1 MAQPASRRSGFRPT
15 DSAPADFSGTGDT
28 APRGPAPESQET
40 TPARV
45 KKLIIQIPCYNE
57 AETLPIT
64 LDELPRSLSN
74 VDVVEWLVI
83 DDGSVDDTAA
93 VARRC
98 GVDHIV
104 RLPRHQGLA
113 RAFVAGLEACVAR
126 GADVIVNTDADNQ
139 YRAADIPRLVDPIL
153 EGRADIVI
161 GARPISSIDE
171 FSRIKKLLQ
180 RIGSGVV
187 RSLSRT
193 DVPDAP
199 SGFRAITR
207 EAAMQLHVFNDYT
220 YTLETV
226 IQAGHKGM
234 AVLSVPIGTN
244 PQLRSSRLI
253 GSLSS
258 YLRRQVLT
266 IVRIFMTY
274 RPFYF
279 FSVPGLVSFLAGFLL
294 SLRFLYFYLAG
305 NGAGHIQSLILSA
318 LLMGMGFSLMIVGL
332 IADLISVNRKL
343 LEDIDWRLK
352 RVEQVEGRARPTA
365 GSVDR

>member
-1 MAQPASRRSGFRPT
+1 
-15 DSAPADFSGTGDT
+15 
-28 APRGPAPESQET
+28 
-40 TPARV
+40 
-45 KKLIIQIPCYNE
+45 
-57 AETLPIT
+57 
-64 LDELPRSLSN
+64 
-74 VDVVEWLVI
+74 
-83 DDGSVDDTAA
+83 
-93 VARRC
+93 
-98 GVDHIV
+98 
-104 RLPRHQGLA
+104 
-113 RAFVAGLEACVAR
+113 
-126 GADVIVNTDADNQ
+126 
-139 YRAADIPRLVDPIL
+139 
-153 EGRADIVI
+153 
-161 GARPISSIDE
+161 
-171 FSRIKKLLQ
+171 
-180 RIGSGVV
+180 
-187 RSLSRT
+187 
-193 DVPDAP
+193 
-199 SGFRAITR
+199 
-207 EAAMQLHVFNDYT
+207 MQLHVFNDYT

-234 AVLSVPIGTN
+234 AVLSVPIRTN

-352 RVEQVEGRARPTA
+352 RVEQAEGRVRPTA